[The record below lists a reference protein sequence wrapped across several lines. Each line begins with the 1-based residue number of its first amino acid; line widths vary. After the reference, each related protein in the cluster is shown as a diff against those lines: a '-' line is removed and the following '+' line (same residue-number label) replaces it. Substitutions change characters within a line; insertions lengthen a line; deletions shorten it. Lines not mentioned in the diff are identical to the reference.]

1 MCANTHVPWM
11 GDAATQRRFEAVAFY
26 EGVWDD
32 EDAVRLIEGD
42 EPTDAETEA
51 YEPEGRG
58 APFTRRA
65 AEVPPA

>member
-1 MCANTHVPWM
+1 M

-32 EDAVRLIEGD
+32 ADAVRLIEGD
-42 EPTDAETEA
+42 EPPEAEPA
-51 YEPEGRG
+51 EPDGRCG
-58 APFTRRA
+58 PPLTRRA